1 MRKWS
6 TGVLVVLALTLC
18 AAGAWGAPAN
28 PFPVSVTQPDGTKIT
43 VFQRGDEFR
52 HWTETPDGYSL
63 VKNPATKFWEYAVQ
77 SGKSLRPSGVVYR
90 PGVAAPASVSKHL
103 APQGQSR
110 ALRDEGSRGAT
121 WTPRPVSGPRT
132 ILLLRVGFLDRA
144 LGTDASVQEGA
155 VFGATGSVKKYYSDQ
170 SRGSLSIVSAQGGTA
185 ALTLNLTAA
194 DFNSGNHPGALIS
207 DATVPDI
214 NTQHSNE
221 VAFVTSVV
229 NHAAASGV
237 NFASYDTNGDG
248 QITPDE
254 LCVYLIVAGF
264 EESAGGGLTPSVWAH
279 AWSSWSGSGA
289 AHQVTVGGKI
299 LAKWAMNGEYYDAT
313 NPMPC
318 GVIVH
323 ELGHQFCALPDLYD
337 TSNTNEG
344 LGNFSVMAAG
354 SWGAPSGQT
363 PGTCPVNLDTWSRQY
378 LGWETPIQPAN
389 GAVTLGTPYNGTH
402 SAVKLLGTGH
412 RTTEY
417 FLAEVRDMTGWD
429 AGLARFASFSGLT
442 GGILLL
448 HVDEEVGSGSL
459 GAGND
464 FNTYVAGGHQGCMA
478 VEADGPHLAKTDGT
492 ATRGSRTTLWYSGN
506 ASYVGDGTF
515 SGSSNPNS
523 AFYDGSASGISMTAV
538 SVAGSTMTCTVSAA
552 GGPTPTTTIPTRV
565 PSGGGG
571 GGCSG
576 LGFAPLAVL
585 ILLPLLALKRR

>member
-1 MRKWS
+1 MRKWG
-6 TGVLVVLALTLC
+6 TGALVVLALTLC

-63 VKNPATKFWEYAVQ
+63 ARNPVTKFWEYAVR

-90 PGVAAPASVSKHL
+90 PGTAAPASVSKHM

-110 ALRDEGSRGAT
+110 ALRAEGSRGAI
-121 WTPRPVSGPRT
+121 WTPRPVSGTRT
-132 ILLLRVGFLDRA
+132 ILLLRVGFLDRG

-155 VFGATGSVKKYYSDQ
+155 VFGATGSVKKYYGDQ
-170 SRGSLSIVSAQGGTA
+170 SRGNLSIASARGGTA
-185 ALTLNLTAA
+185 ALTLNLTAT
-194 DFNSGNHPGALIS
+194 DFNNGNHPGALIS
-207 DATVPDI
+207 DATVPDRD
-214 NTQHSNE
+214 TLHANE

-229 NHAAASGV
+229 NHAAAAGV
-237 NFASYDTNGDG
+237 DFPSYDTNGDG

-254 LCVYLIVAGF
+254 LSVYLIVAGF

-279 AWSSWSGSGA
+279 QWESDLGAGA
-289 AHQVTVGGKI
+289 AHQVTVGGKV

-344 LGNFSVMAAG
+344 LGYFSVMASG
-354 SWGAPSGQT
+354 SWGAPSGQI

-378 LGWETPIQPAN
+378 LGWEIPTQPT
-389 GAVTLGTPYNGTH
+389 GGTVTLGTPHNGTH
-402 SAVKLLGTGH
+402 SSVKLLGTGH

-417 FLAEVRDMTGWD
+417 FLAEVRDRTGWD
-429 AGLARFASFSGLT
+429 EGLSRFENFSGLT

-478 VEADGPHLAKTDGT
+478 VEADGPHLAKTDNT

-506 ASYVGDGTF
+506 ESYVGDGTF
-515 SGSSNPNS
+515 SGSGNPNS
-523 AFYDGSASGISMTAV
+523 AFYDGSASGIAMTAI
-538 SVAGSTMTCTVSAA
+538 SAPGSTMTCTVSAP
-552 GGPTPTTTIPTRV
+552 GGATPTGATPRT
-565 PSGGGG
+565 SSG

-576 LGFAPLAVL
+576 LGFLPLGVL
-585 ILLPLLALKRR
+585 ILAPLMALRRRRRA